1 MSVVG
6 DQTTTTRRTIAEG
19 KEKRT
24 SRACL
29 ACRARKTRCDLGS
42 DGSKGPPC
50 RRCSQ
55 VKIECILVS
64 SRRGGAR
71 TRDSTVNAARSAS
84 RPVNFAESPAA
95 NAMETFQSADQPT
108 WPSPGNQREPPP
120 AGEWQRNWS
129 GSAAASPASTLS
141 RRPSRVPNSI
151 ENHLNTKDLLN
162 PADALDLLAEVADR
176 SAEGSN
182 SASQITNPNTMHLAR
197 TAAMPTS
204 IVYTPVVDGFLT
216 RADVS
221 HLLSLYHERYHAYFP
236 VACKDVFNDACIP
249 YFLEREPHLMT
260 AILIVVTKDESSWS
274 AAHDACSRYME
285 SLISKLMFSG
295 SMSVGAVEALLIL
308 AEWAPQRAQAIST
321 IGRGEEDY
329 GAWMQVGCAIRLG
342 YLQRLEQTGLLQETE
357 NRDEQLGRKRIAW
370 AACYMSDRQIS
381 IRLGKAFWSRG
392 PGPAQL
398 LRATDFP
405 SLQTDGS
412 RSDDLSQLFQAH
424 LELTQLFSNAHDIL
438 YSSSSHREHLY
449 VGGEY
454 VRYIDD
460 FTAMLRRWKLV
471 NGSFSFTPHVKAT
484 LNLSYDFLR
493 LYINAFAF
501 QATLNRAVD
510 RARQSSSSSAVRGS
524 LFPNVAGS
532 PDARFIYESIDSAS
546 SLLETLNSYI
556 DPVLGLRYMPLK
568 YYLYVIYAAVF
579 LYKARISGALS
590 VEACAGV
597 LRSIKVT
604 IDRLQRS
611 ATGPNSLGRRYAR
624 LLYLLWR
631 KSPEQIERQQESNRA
646 SHTEA
651 TSNTDPTG
659 SEQNFAR
666 ASEISG
672 PELDPFAGFSWR
684 DLEAVGHFI
693 TNDTSVNDG
702 LIFHSPGFE
711 SEQMGIPGE
720 AEGTVDWYDA
730 LCSGNNFTF

>member
-1 MSVVG
+1 MSDVG
-6 DQTTTTRRTIAEG
+6 DSTATSKRRIADA

-42 DGSKGPPC
+42 DGSQGPPC

-55 VKIECILVS
+55 VKIECVLVT

-71 TRDSTVNAARSAS
+71 TREST
-84 RPVNFAESPAA
+84 A
-95 NAMETFQSADQPT
+95 NVT
-108 WPSPGNQREPPP
+108 
-120 AGEWQRNWS
+120 
-129 GSAAASPASTLS
+129 
-141 RRPSRVPNSI
+141 RRPSRPTTFVESPGPTAVNSLGPFQPVDQVSWSSSRTQRETSPAADWQKAWPGPSAGSPAPAMEQRPSRIPNSI
-151 ENHLNTKDLLN
+151 DNHINTTDLLN
-162 PADALDLLAEVADR
+162 PSDALDLLAEVADR
-176 SAEGSN
+176 SAEGMN
-182 SASQITNPNTMHLAR
+182 DVSQVSNPNMLHLAK
-197 TAAMPTS
+197 TAVKPAFVAYPP
-204 IVYTPVVDGFLT
+204 IVDGFLT
-216 RADVS
+216 RANAS
-221 HLLSLYHERYHAYFP
+221 HLLNLYHERYHAYFP
-236 VACKDVFNDACIP
+236 VACKDVFNGADVLLH
-249 YFLEREPHLMT
+249 LEHEPHLLT
-260 AILIVVTKDESSWS
+260 AILIVVTKDESTWS
-274 AAHDACSRYME
+274 AVHEACSRHME
-285 SLISKLMFSG
+285 LLISKLMFSG

-308 AEWAPQRAQAIST
+308 AEWAPQRSQETSI

-342 YLQRLEQTGLLQETE
+342 YLQRLEQTGLLQEIE
-357 NRDEQLGRKRIAW
+357 NRDEQLGRKRVAW

-405 SLQTDGS
+405 SLQTSGTEA
-412 RSDDLSQLFQAH
+412 DDLSQIFQAH

-438 YSSSSHREHLY
+438 YSSSSHREHLTISLQCY
-449 VGGEY
+449 EDG
-454 VRYIDD
+454 I
-460 FTAMLRRWKLV
+460 
-471 NGSFSFTPHVKAT
+471 SPHVKAT

-510 RARQSSSSSAVRGS
+510 RARQSSSSSAVRGA

-532 PDARFIYESIDSAS
+532 PDARFIYESIDAAS

-556 DPVLGLRYMPLK
+556 DPVSGLRFMPLK

-579 LYKARISGALS
+579 LYKARISGALTI
-590 VEACAGV
+590 EACAGV

-611 ATGPNSLGRRYAR
+611 ATCLNSLGRRYAR

-631 KSPEQIERQQESNRA
+631 KPPEQNER
-646 SHTEA
+646 HTENNRGSQIEA
-651 TSNTDPTG
+651 ASSTEHSNP
-659 SEQNFAR
+659 EQNFGKT
-666 ASEISG
+666 SDISG
-672 PELDPFAGFSWR
+672 PDLDPLAGFSWR
-684 DLEAVGHFI
+684 DLEAVGQFL
-693 TNDTSVNDG
+693 TNDTSNPDG
-702 LIFHSPGFE
+702 LMFHSPGFE